1 MTMHASITAAR
12 ISGPTPEPDGSAE
25 VEFRFDPADPV
36 FAGHFPKQP
45 LVPGVFQLEMA
56 RMGAEWLTGGQLCV
70 REIAR
75 AKFLRP
81 IVPTEL
87 VRMNLKVSDSNGTI
101 SIRAIFS
108 VGGQAAGKTVL
119 TLAKANGI

>member
-1 MTMHASITAAR
+1 MRASITAAR
-12 ISGPTPEPDGSAE
+12 VNGPSPQPDGTSSI
-25 VEFRFDPADPV
+25 EFRFAATDPV

-56 RMGAEWLTGGQLCV
+56 RMGAELLLGERLSV

-87 VRMNLKVSDSNGTI
+87 VRMNLKLSQVDGGI
-101 SIRAIFS
+101 ALRATFS
-108 VGGQAAGKTVL
+108 VGGQAAGETVL
-119 TLAKANGI
+119 KLAKANGI

>member
-1 MTMHASITAAR
+1 MHASITAAR
-12 ISGPTPEPDGSAE
+12 ISGPTPQPDGSAA
-25 VEFRFDPADPV
+25 VEFRFNPADSV

-56 RMGAEWLTGGQLCV
+56 RMGAEWLRGEQLRVC
-70 REIAR
+70 EIAR

-87 VRMNLKVSDSNGTI
+87 VRMYLKVSDDNGTI
-101 SIRAIFS
+101 NLRATFS
-108 VGGQAAGKTVL
+108 VGGQAAGETVL
-119 TLAKANGI
+119 KLAKANGI

>member
-1 MTMHASITAAR
+1 MPASISAAR
-12 ISGPTPEPDGSAE
+12 ISGPTPEPDGSDA

-45 LVPGVFQLEMA
+45 IVPGVFQLEMA
-56 RMGAEWLTGGQLCV
+56 RMGAEWSLGEQLTV

-87 VRMNLKVSDSNGTI
+87 VRMNLKVSDTNGSI
-101 SIRAIFS
+101 SVRANFS
-108 VGGQAAGKTVL
+108 VGDQAAGETVL
-119 TLAKANGI
+119 TLVKTNAI

>member
-1 MTMHASITAAR
+1 MRASIAVAR
-12 ISGPTPEPDGSAE
+12 IGDVSKQPDGTAWL
-25 VEFRFDPADPV
+25 EFRFAPTDPV

-56 RMGAEWLTGGQLCV
+56 RLGAEWWLGQQLNI
-70 REIAR
+70 REISK

-87 VRMNLKVSDSNGTI
+87 VRMNLKVVENDGAI
-101 SIRAIFS
+101 AVRATFS
-108 VGGQAAGKTVL
+108 VGGQAAGETVL
-119 TLAKANGI
+119 KLVKTNGS